1 MSNTM
6 ASLSTI
12 HALCQFIDHEA
23 SSLIR
28 KAKKEQEQA
37 QTDRNKLIKTW
48 FAMHNQLT
56 YLRILIDNLT
66 ADNVQ
71 TTELNEALQDAFRIQ
86 RDAEEIIF

>member
-23 SSLIR
+23 SSLIK

-48 FAMHNQLT
+48 FAMHNQLI
-56 YLRILIDNLT
+56 YLKSLIVNLI
-66 ADNVQ
+66 ADQ
-71 TTELNEALQDAFRIQ
+71 TTELNKTLQDAFRIQ
-86 RDAEEIIF
+86 QKAKEYLF

>member
-12 HALCQFIDHEA
+12 HALCQIIDHEA
-23 SSLIR
+23 YSLIK

-37 QTDRNKLIKTW
+37 QIDRNKLIKTW

-56 YLRILIDNLT
+56 YLRILIDELS